1 MSESSF
7 DFLHTASAELHAI
20 ALKAEQ
26 YPYSDPV
33 TSLMRS
39 RQFIDFVARLAD
51 PGSPSGEDKEKRP
64 TLEQRIDDLRRAR
77 IVPYELS
84 RVLHEIRIEG
94 NDAVHFNRGDTGTA
108 LEKLR
113 QCHRAAVWFA
123 RRSGTDTASQI
134 RTYSPP
140 EPPIGWSVAPSGS
153 RGGAWIIRPY
163 PHYVDR
169 RKELLRH
176 RVIAIGWWSI
186 GNISNTDPDQVLE
199 RLKHHFKARRHRWNS
214 DRDTI
219 LAFRDGI
226 KTGDLVIM
234 APLLMH
240 SKNVAVGEVIGKYL
254 YAKARASDRAGW
266 AHQRPVRWF
275 TEGIDR
281 QALPESV
288 RANLVRATLVP
299 TDHSALADFCR
310 KQGWR

>member
-1 MSESSF
+1 MPESSF
-7 DFLHTASAELHAI
+7 EFLRAANTELYTI
-20 ALKAEQ
+20 ALRAEQ

-39 RQFIDFVARLAD
+39 RQFIEFVAKLAD
-51 PGSPSGEDKEKRP
+51 PDQLSGGERKERP
-64 TLEQRIDDLRRAR
+64 TLEQRIDDLRCAG
-77 IVPYELS
+77 IISYELS
-84 RVLHEIRIEG
+84 RALHEIRTEG
-94 NDAVHFNRGDTGTA
+94 NDAAHLNRGDPGTA

-123 RRSGTDTASQI
+123 WRSGADAASHI
-134 RTYSPP
+134 RTYSQP
-140 EPPIGWSVAPSGS
+140 EPPTGWSGAPSGS
-153 RGGAWIIRPY
+153 RGRAWIIRPY

-169 RKELLRH
+169 RKEFLRN

-186 GNISNTDPDQVLE
+186 GNISNTDPGQVLE
-199 RLKHHFKARRHRWNS
+199 RLKHHFKGRRHRWNS

-226 KTGDLVIM
+226 KTGDLMIM

-254 YAKARASDRAGW
+254 YVKARASEKAGW

-281 QALPESV
+281 QALPDSV
-288 RANLVRATLVP
+288 RANFVRATLVP
-299 TDHSALADFCR
+299 TDHSALAGFCR